1 MSDETELDQ
10 EPAEAEPTNLLRD
23 TLVAART
30 AGDPQR
36 LVALVPYC
44 GFLGISAV
52 LEPDGRTVRT
62 TMRYDDALIGNPT
75 VPALH
80 GGTIGA
86 LLESAAI
93 FQAAWEQDPPAFP
106 KTITLTID
114 YLRSGAPKATHA
126 RARIAKRG
134 RRVLSVHVEAFQD
147 DPDKPITSAVVHL
160 LVGREG

>member
-1 MSDETELDQ
+1 MTRLSEAF
-10 EPAEAEPTNLLRD
+10 AEARAND
-23 TLVAART
+23 
-30 AGDPQR
+30 DPQA

-44 GFLGISAV
+44 MFLGISARF
-52 LEPDGRTVRT
+52 EGGRIVSS
-62 TMRYDDALIGNPT
+62 MRYDPALIGNPT

-93 FQAAWEQDPPAFP
+93 FQAAWEAEPLAFP

-114 YLRSGAPKATHA
+114 YLRSGRPVDTHA
-126 RARIAKRG
+126 RAKIVKRG
-134 RRVLSVHVEAFQD
+134 RRVLSVHAEAFQE

-160 LVGREG
+160 LVGRDEASK

>member
-1 MSDETELDQ
+1 MSTI
-10 EPAEAEPTNLLRD
+10 PRGTLRD
-23 TLVAART
+23 TLLSCRRT
-30 AGDPQR
+30 GDPTE

-44 GFLGISAV
+44 TYLGLTAH
-52 LEPDGRTVRT
+52 LDGDQIVTS
-62 TMRYDDALIGNPT
+62 MRYHDALIGNPT

-93 FQAAWEQDPPAFP
+93 FQAAWEAEPASFP

-114 YLRSGAPKATHA
+114 YLRSGKPMLTHA

-134 RRVLSVHVEAFQD
+134 RRVLSVHAEAYQD
-147 DPDKPITSAVVHL
+147 HRDKPITSAVVHL
-160 LVGREG
+160 LVPGSRDHEG

>member
-1 MSDETELDQ
+1 MSQMPGDAL
-10 EPAEAEPTNLLRD
+10 PADLLRD
-23 TLVAART
+23 TLAAARA

-44 GFLGISAV
+44 GFLGVTAA
-52 LEPDGRTVRT
+52 LEGDGRTVRT
-62 TMRYDDALIGNPT
+62 TMRYADALIGNPT

-80 GGTIGA
+80 GGSIGA

-93 FQAAWEQDPPAFP
+93 FQAAWEQDPPSFP
-106 KTITLTID
+106 RTITLTID
-114 YLRSGAPKATHA
+114 YLRSGAPKDTHA

-160 LVGREG
+160 LVGQDG